1 MAVARGT
8 APIGPIAA
16 RFGARRRLG
25 GGATVRGRD
34 ENSESENNNE
44 REQSAMFD
52 RRFHMRISVSLR
64 VLKPQRCFYRRNFI
78 TGFIASW
85 LRIFSRAL
93 TRQIVPFE
101 VQPQY
106 RERWRARLPE

>member
-1 MAVARGT
+1 MAVARGA

-25 GGATVRGRD
+25 GGATVRGR
-34 ENSESENNNE
+34 NENNEGGNDNE
-44 REQSAMFD
+44 REQSALFD

-64 VLKPQRCFYRRNFI
+64 VLKLQRCFYRRNFI

-93 TRQIVPFE
+93 ARQVDPFE
-101 VQPQY
+101 
-106 RERWRARLPE
+106 AKL